1 MDLPIKNGDFP
12 SFFVNVYQRATVFKK
27 KLWPTIVVGGAIS
40 IPKSAPA
47 PSVVFFAQDAP
58 DVCGK
63 MWEPGVCW
71 SSQTPK
77 TSSGPVE
84 S

>member
-1 MDLPIKNGDFP
+1 MAYHRGWWCYLHP
-12 SFFVNVYQRATVFKK
+12 KK
-27 KLWPTIVVGGAIS
+27 RTSTKC
-40 IPKSAPA
+40 
-47 PSVVFFAQDAP
+47 VVFFAQDAP